1 MKKIKIT
8 ILSFTVLLA
17 TLLTFGLFNNI
28 EKVYADNNVLQVSYN
43 SQGQPVNY
51 AMIPRSSNLST
62 ITANTSSGIELYS
75 SSGGTSS
82 IAINDVL
89 TVTVLKKVYVRMTVT
104 NSIPPNGTQLIGE
117 ALEIGDTFQIKV
129 SSSKTMILTGDID
142 LDPPYE
148 GVFDFYFDVVQSDNT
163 RPVVSGEENFVTNV
177 DDARPLSFFQAFL
190 TAWDET
196 DGDVTSRITVKTDNY
211 TPNISVLGSHKVI
224 WKVDDLSGNETEFEA
239 YIRVVDIT
247 APIINGSTATAEIG
261 YKETWNITNFK
272 TTLTVTDN
280 YDTLTHTDITVKSDG
295 YTSNKSNLGTYTVV
309 YAVKDSSNNEGTFEK
324 KVKVIDNVK
333 PTFSGPTTIAT
344 SNNTILTEAEVRAQL
359 TANDEIDGNVTSKI
373 TLLEDNYTGKGNKV
387 GSYTITYQVK
397 DNANNTATHIVTIT
411 RSDKIP
417 PVIWIQD
424 GVSIKT
430 TPTTPLTFEQI
441 INILTATGQIQ
452 VQGNMQYRLLLDEY
466 TGHEDQPGIYAMSIE
481 ASSTN
486 GNQSI
491 HNLALTVLAVED
503 EVPTITDTASTWFK
517 DNWYWLV
524 GGLFIVVAIGYFY
537 TKRK

>member
-43 SQGQPVNY
+43 SQGHPANY

-75 SSGGTSS
+75 SSGGTGY
-82 IAINDVL
+82 IGINDVL
-89 TVTVLKKVYVRMTVT
+89 TVTVLKKVYVRMTIT

-117 ALEIGDTFQIKV
+117 ELEIGDTFQIKV

-142 LDPPYE
+142 LAPPYE

-247 APIINGSTATAEIG
+247 APIINGSTAIAEIG
-261 YKETWNITNFK
+261 YKETWNIANFK

-373 TLLEDNYTGKGNKV
+373 TLLEDNYTGNGNKV

>member
-43 SQGQPVNY
+43 SQGNPANY

-75 SSGGTSS
+75 SSGGTGY
-82 IAINDVL
+82 IGINDVL

-104 NSIPPNGTQLIGE
+104 NSTPPNGTQLIGE
-117 ALEIGDTFQIKV
+117 ELEIGDTFQIKV

-142 LDPPYE
+142 LAPPFE

-261 YKETWNITNFK
+261 YKETWNIENFK

-466 TGHEDQPGIYAMSIE
+466 TGHEDEPGIYAMSIE

-503 EVPTITDTASTWFK
+503 EVPTITDTASTWLK